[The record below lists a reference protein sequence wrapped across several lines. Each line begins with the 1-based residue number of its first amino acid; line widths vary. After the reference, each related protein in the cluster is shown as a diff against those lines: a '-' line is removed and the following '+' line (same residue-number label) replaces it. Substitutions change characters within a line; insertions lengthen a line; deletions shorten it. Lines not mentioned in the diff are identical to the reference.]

1 MAEHLGSARRGERR
15 FPTDSGGGPTFGAER
30 RIFASEGVS
39 ASPAGPGSPPPRANV
54 PLPDEVTLSLAAVQD
69 LFGTVEQALRVI
81 EADHGR
87 RSTTYPA
94 LDDALG
100 RASRELIDRLGLFGE
115 EG

>member
-1 MAEHLGSARRGERR
+1 M
-15 FPTDSGGGPTFGAER
+15 
-30 RIFASEGVS
+30 
-39 ASPAGPGSPPPRANV
+39 

-69 LFGTVEQALRVI
+69 LFGAVEQALRVI

-87 RSTTYPA
+87 ASPTYRA

-115 EG
+115 